1 MEKINESIASW
12 PSLSNGIHYNWLVDY
27 PAYSAFGTYELSNE
41 DWEKRDFIQN
51 FKGNSELTTETDH
64 QQAMSKAI
72 SLVSDYIIEHFG
84 EDAKQL
90 GLLCVPASLK
100 SVTKRRF
107 EHFSEHV
114 CQLTGM
120 ENLYPAISF
129 TSEVDEDGDPVDTSH
144 LDASLLQGKRI
155 LIFDDIIASGGSLS
169 RFADKLSE
177 LQGEV
182 VAALALGKKISDG
195 YDK

>member
-64 QQAMSKAI
+64 QQAISKAI
-72 SLVSDYIIEHFG
+72 SLVSDYVIEHFG
-84 EDAKQL
+84 EEAKQL
-90 GLLCVPASLK
+90 CLLCVPASLQ

-107 EHFSEHV
+107 EHFSDQV

-129 TSEVDEDGDPVDTSH
+129 TSEVDEDGNPVDTSH
-144 LDASLLQGKRI
+144 LDAHLLQGKRI
-155 LIFDDIIASGGSLS
+155 LIFDDIIASGGSLA

-195 YDK
+195 YDQ

>member
-72 SLVSDYIIEHFG
+72 SLVSDYVIEHFG
-84 EDAKQL
+84 EEAKQL
-90 GLLCVPASLK
+90 CLLCVPASLQ
-100 SVTKRRF
+100 SATKRRF
-107 EHFSEHV
+107 EHFSNQV

-129 TSEVDEDGDPVDTSH
+129 TSEVDEVGDTVDTSH
-144 LDASLLQGKRI
+144 LDAHLLQGKRI
-155 LIFDDIIASGGSLS
+155 LIFDDIIASGGSLAL
-169 RFADKLSE
+169 FADKLSE

-195 YDK
+195 YDQ

>member
-72 SLVSDYIIEHFG
+72 SLVSDYVIEHFG
-84 EDAKQL
+84 EEAKQL
-90 GLLCVPASLK
+90 CLLSVPASLQ
-100 SVTKRRF
+100 SATKRRF
-107 EHFSEHV
+107 EHFSDQV

-129 TSEVDEDGDPVDTSH
+129 TSEVDEVGDTVDTFH
-144 LDASLLQGKRI
+144 LDAHLLQGKRI
-155 LIFDDIIASGGSLS
+155 LIFDDIIASGGSLA

-195 YDK
+195 YDQ

>member
-72 SLVSDYIIEHFG
+72 SLVSDYVIEHFG
-84 EDAKQL
+84 EEAKQL
-90 GLLCVPASLK
+90 CFLCVPASLQ
-100 SVTKRRF
+100 SATKRRF
-107 EHFSEHV
+107 EHFSDQV

-129 TSEVDEDGDPVDTSH
+129 TSEVDEDGDTVDTSH
-144 LDASLLQGKRI
+144 LDAHLLQGKRI
-155 LIFDDIIASGGSLS
+155 LIFDDIIASGGSLA

-195 YDK
+195 YDQ